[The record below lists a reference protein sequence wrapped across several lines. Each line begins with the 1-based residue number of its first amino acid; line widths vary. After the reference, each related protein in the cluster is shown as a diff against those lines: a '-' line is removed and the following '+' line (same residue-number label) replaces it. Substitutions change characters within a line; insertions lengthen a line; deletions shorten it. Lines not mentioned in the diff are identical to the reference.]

1 MSEPGT
7 RLEEITANA
16 TTQGASAPD
25 LCSVDSASTLHR
37 MRAGIVCCEQANSH
51 LIAKPRLSVRIA
63 SDLAI
68 YHS

>member
-25 LCSVDSASTLHR
+25 VCSVDSASATLTQLAAPSR
-37 MRAGIVCCEQANSH
+37 NYLPVGDISTVIR
-51 LIAKPRLSVRIA
+51 PRLQ
-63 SDLAI
+63 
-68 YHS
+68 